1 MRREEVGHASGVVT
15 ANGAP
20 PHSSP
25 LTRRSGEGSGRILI
39 AGGGTGGHLMPA
51 LAVAQ
56 ALAELPSAV
65 EPVLVGAERGVEAR
79 LLPQRPFRFH
89 LLPAEPVYRR
99 QWWKN
104 ARWPVA
110 LLRLWRHL
118 NRIFRTEQPSAVL
131 GTGGYASAPV
141 VWWAARH
148 GIPVAIQEQNAFP
161 GLANRWL
168 AGRVDEIY
176 LGLPEARAYLKPR
189 ASTVVLETG
198 NPIKPPLV
206 NPGDGPWQRFGLAP
220 GQPVVLITGGSQGA
234 LGINQ
239 AVEGWLGFGLPPDVG
254 LIWVTGPGTYEQ
266 FRRHHASPRVH
277 VIPFLDPMS
286 DGYAVSQLVVS
297 RAGMITVAELCAW
310 GLPSILVPLPTAAAD
325 HQTGNA
331 RAMAAAQA
339 AVFVSQAELTPQ
351 RLAAE
356 VGALLANDVARLRM
370 AAAALA
376 RGRPEAAREIAE
388 RVAALSVRRQA

>member
-1 MRREEVGHASGVVT
+1 M
-15 ANGAP
+15 N
-20 PHSSP
+20 
-25 LTRRSGEGSGRILI
+25 RILI

-56 ALAELPSAV
+56 ALTELPTPF

-79 LLPQRPFRFH
+79 LLPERPFRFH

-104 ARWPVA
+104 VRWPVA
-110 LLRLWRHL
+110 MYRLWSHL
-118 NRIFRTEQPSAVL
+118 DRVFRTEQPKAVL

-141 VWWAARH
+141 VWWAARQ

-176 LGLPEARAYLKPR
+176 LGLPEARAHLKPR
-189 ASTVVLETG
+189 ASAPVLDTG
-198 NPIKPPLV
+198 NPIKPPLL
-206 NPGDGPWQRFGLAP
+206 NPGTGPWQRFGLVP
-220 GQPVVLITGGSQGA
+220 GQPALLVTGGSQGA

-239 AVEGWLGFGLPPDVG
+239 AVEGWLARGLPSDLA

-266 FRRHHASPRVH
+266 FRRHHAPPKVS

-310 GLPSILVPLPTAAAD
+310 GLPSILIPLPTAAAD

-331 RAMAAAQA
+331 RAMAAAHA
-339 AVFVSQAELTPQ
+339 AVLVPQAELAPE
-351 RLAAE
+351 RLADE
-356 VGALLANDVARLRM
+356 VALLLSNNVERLRM
-370 AAAALA
+370 AAAALT

-388 RVAALSVRRQA
+388 RVAILARKAL